1 MIFSVSNGP
10 LIWTAAVPLAFKL
23 WLKWAVCLSVWNK
36 PSVFLSEMS
45 HLSLWL
51 KWAVYLNSLNTS
63 VECLLIN
70 SKNMSQ
76 GCLKWQLYKY
86 LCVCVC
92 VCLYQFTNIHFV
104 LYHEKDRIKPTAYFW
119 LGWLSWLFVFVC
131 GGGVQIV
138 VSYIFC
144 YMFCFC
150 LDVSLTDFLPP
161 TCLSLSHI
169 MSLSACLWAAGFS
182 ELTHRQT
189 ELERIFP
196 FFLIDEVAHLSA
208 DVSSK
213 YFRERYVICI
223 MIVCVFQWNGEETK

>member
-1 MIFSVSNGP
+1 MIFSVSNVP

-92 VCLYQFTNIHFV
+92 VCV
-104 LYHEKDRIKPTAYFW
+104 LVPVHKYTF
-119 LGWLSWLFVFVC
+119 C
-131 GGGVQIV
+131 V
-138 VSYIFC
+138 VSWERQDKTYC
-144 YMFCFC
+144 LLLVGLVVLAVCFC
-150 LDVSLTDFLPP
+150 L
-161 TCLSLSHI
+161 
-169 MSLSACLWAAGFS
+169 WGRGGGGFK
-182 ELTHRQT
+182 L
-189 ELERIFP
+189 L
-196 FFLIDEVAHLSA
+196 FLIFSVTCS
-208 DVSSK
+208 
-213 YFRERYVICI
+213 
-223 MIVCVFQWNGEETK
+223 VFV

>member
-92 VCLYQFTNIHFV
+92 LYQFTNIHFV
-104 LYHEKDRIKPTAYFW
+104 LYHEKDRINPTAYFW

-131 GGGVQIV
+131 WGGGLLISRFV
-138 VSYIFC
+138 
-144 YMFCFC
+144 
-150 LDVSLTDFLPP
+150 
-161 TCLSLSHI
+161 
-169 MSLSACLWAAGFS
+169 
-182 ELTHRQT
+182 EL
-189 ELERIFP
+189 L
-196 FFLIDEVAHLSA
+196 FLIFSVTCS
-208 DVSSK
+208 
-213 YFRERYVICI
+213 
-223 MIVCVFQWNGEETK
+223 VFV